1 MSFNMTKRKDHWE
14 RVYSDKSPF
23 EVSWY
28 QNEPSV
34 SLRLIENCQL
44 EKNEPVIDVG
54 GGASVLVDRLLE
66 KGYTR
71 LAALDIS
78 SKALDFARNRLGN
91 KAQYVEWFE
100 TDITEFSSR
109 RQFSLWHDR
118 AVFHFLTDPGDRE
131 KYVEILGKTLRPGGY
146 CIIAAFAVGGPMKCS
161 GLNVV
166 QYNAEKISDAF
177 GGQFE
182 LIGETGET
190 HITPAKKEQL
200 FSYFSLL
207 RK

>member
-118 AVFHFLTDPGDRE
+118 ADR
-131 KYVEILGKTLRPGGY
+131 K
-146 CIIAAFAVGGPMKCS
+146 S
-161 GLNVV
+161 VV
-166 QYNAEKISDAF
+166 
-177 GGQFE
+177 
-182 LIGETGET
+182 
-190 HITPAKKEQL
+190 
-200 FSYFSLL
+200 
-207 RK
+207 

>member
-1 MSFNMTKRKDHWE
+1 MTKRKDHWE
-14 RVYSDKSPF
+14 QVYSDKSPF

-34 SLRLIENCQL
+34 SLRLIENCPL
-44 EKNEPVIDVG
+44 EKDEPIIDVG

-71 LAALDIS
+71 LAVLDIS
-78 SKALDFARNRLGN
+78 SKALDFAMNRLGK
-91 KAQYVEWFE
+91 KAQHVEWFE
-100 TDITEFSSR
+100 TDITGFAPPP

-118 AVFHFLTDPGDRE
+118 AVFHFLTDPEDRE
-131 KYVEILGKTLRPGGY
+131 KYVEILGKTLKPGGY

-166 QYNAEKISDAF
+166 QYNAEKISNEF
-177 GGQFE
+177 YSQFE
-182 LIGETGET
+182 LVGETAET
-190 HITPAKKEQL
+190 HITPANREQL